1 MLISK
6 LVPFPVMVVCCL
18 RPVYFSWCLGLGP
31 GNERRRYFVT
41 WSLIGWAQTRRWG
54 SNGARIAPSGRLPV
68 IRMLTGKGRQ
78 HIITP
83 PGGPSISSRTDYHMI
98 TSGRLQ
104 DLVLIIFQSWWNR
117 TRDILNFEFGSKCS
131 ENNVLTLD
139 TFELNISAC
148 LFVGCSVFSQW
159 EMMLQCN
166 VVSHWLGAFTKRS
179 LDVASYA
186 DRFVSCKKN
195 VNWLVNGLINYEADS
210 LNSNIHSINSEL
222 IM

>member
-18 RPVYFSWCLGLGP
+18 RPVCFSWCLGLRP

-41 WSLIGWAQTRRWG
+41 SSLIGWAQTRRWG

-68 IRMLTGKGRQ
+68 IRTLTGKGRQ
-78 HIITP
+78 HIITH
-83 PGGPSISSRTDYHMI
+83 PGWPSISSRTDYHMI

-104 DLVLIIFQSWWNR
+104 DLVFVIFQSWWNR
-117 TRDILNFEFGSKCS
+117 TSDILNFEFGTKCS

-139 TFELNISAC
+139 ALGTEHHCMFICGMYRDHFMNAP
-148 LFVGCSVFSQW
+148 SQW
-159 EMMLQCN
+159 ETMLQCN
-166 VVSHWLGAFTKRS
+166 VISHWLGAFTKRS
-179 LDVASYA
+179 LDVASFA
-186 DRFVSCKKN
+186 DRFVSVVK
-195 VNWLVNGLINYEADS
+195 
-210 LNSNIHSINSEL
+210 